1 MLGADQFIEF
11 IFTRDRNPIKAL
23 NLFFRATICN
33 CSSCKYNCDDHIS
46 ISSVFPQFNS
56 TSFQVFHVMLQYRTM
71 RYFST
76 CCCFFF
82 ASVHNLFLFAKSVG
96 FSSAY

>member
-1 MLGADQFIEF
+1 MLGEDQFIEF

-33 CSSCKYNCDDHIS
+33 CLSCKYNCDDHIS
-46 ISSVFPQFNS
+46 ISSVFAQFNS

-71 RYFST
+71 
-76 CCCFFF
+76 
-82 ASVHNLFLFAKSVG
+82 
-96 FSSAY
+96 